1 MTDTPINL
9 SSAEAQRMTRSIQ
22 ALQRRIRSM
31 HEQRNAINQSLARVT
46 ENNLGL
52 ALTQKKKLKALS
64 NDYDELAKEASIL
77 DPFDAAQ
84 ILEEEYNYILT
95 IGNILETTREL
106 KKTAGMTD
114 SSREAVKD
122 GLIKFYDGL
131 RAELAAAQSI
141 AGSAPAR

>member
-1 MTDTPINL
+1 MTDNPIDL
-9 SSAEAQRMTRSIQ
+9 SSPEAQRMTRSIQ

-31 HEQRNAINQSLARVT
+31 HEQRNAINQALARIT

-64 NDYDELAKEASIL
+64 NDYDKLANEITVL

-95 IGNILETTREL
+95 IGSILETTREL
-106 KKTAGMTD
+106 KKIPITD
-114 SSREAVKD
+114 SSLEAVKD

-131 RAELAAAQSI
+131 RAELSAKSS
-141 AGSAPAR
+141 GHAPAR

>member
-1 MTDTPINL
+1 MTDKTIDL
-9 SSAEAQRMTRSIQ
+9 SPSEKQRMTRNIQ

-31 HEQRNAINQSLARVT
+31 HEQRDAINQALARVT

-64 NDYDELAKEASIL
+64 SDYDQLAKETGFL

-95 IGNILETTREL
+95 VGNILETTREL
-106 KKTAGMTD
+106 KKTAGITD

-131 RAELAAAQSI
+131 RTELAAKSVSV
-141 AGSAPAR
+141 SAPVR